1 MVVSTWWRNRR
12 GEGKKEGRRR
22 RRGREGRKEEE
33 GKSRELSS
41 CSHPSLM
48 RMRVQS
54 DGARERG
61 EEDNKGF
68 EGKRKVGGVEEGGE
82 VPVARRYHERASRW

>member
-1 MVVSTWWRNRR
+1 
-12 GEGKKEGRRR
+12 
-22 RRGREGRKEEE
+22 
-33 GKSRELSS
+33 
-41 CSHPSLM
+41 M